1 MTYWPII
8 LVVISN
14 LIYHICAKSMPEK
27 LNPFAALTVAYA
39 IGMVVSAILFFV
51 LNPQSNLL
59 NEYKNLNWTS
69 FVMGVFIVGI
79 EVGYMYLYKS
89 GWNIN
94 TGYIV
99 VSIALAAS
107 LVIVGYFLY
116 EESLSITKLMGI
128 ILCTAGVI
136 MMRN

>member
-1 MTYWPII
+1 MNYWPVI
-8 LVVISN
+8 LIVISN

-39 IGMVVSAILFFV
+39 IGMVVSAVLFFV

-69 FVMGVFIVGI
+69 FVMGIFIVGI

-94 TGYIV
+94 NGYVV
-99 VSIALAAS
+99 VSIALTVS
-107 LVIVGYFLY
+107 LIIVGHFLY
-116 EESLSITKLMGI
+116 GENLSIIKLIGV
-128 ILCTAGVI
+128 ILCTIGVI

>member
-39 IGMVVSAILFFV
+39 IGMVVSAILFLV